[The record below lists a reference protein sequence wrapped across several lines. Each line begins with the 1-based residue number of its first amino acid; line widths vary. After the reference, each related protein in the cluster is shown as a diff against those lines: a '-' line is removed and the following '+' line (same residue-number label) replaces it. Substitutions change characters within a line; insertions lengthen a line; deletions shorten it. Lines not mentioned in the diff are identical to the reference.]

1 MDMQK
6 KMEPMSAGINAVSQ
20 TSIAVTIMALRQMAA
35 ISEMRIAAGME
46 QQIAA
51 MPIGVVTTTIT
62 MGFKIDTIH
71 TQVDN

>member
-1 MDMQK
+1 MDMQE

-20 TSIAVTIMALRQMAA
+20 TSIAVTIMALGQMAA

-51 MPIGVVTTTIT
+51 TPIGVVTTTIT